1 MRKVKKY
8 LVSLLSVVLLSA
20 SLAGCGSKSPS
31 DLIVGRWIFDEDST
45 SGFEFFSDGDAIGFN
60 GDDSDEANW
69 SISEDSLKLSNPYG
83 DDTLLFS
90 IEELTEDRLVL
101 SMEGTDQELVLNKDK
116 E

>member
-1 MRKVKKY
+1 MHKVKKY
-8 LVSLLSVVLLSA
+8 LVSLLSVVLLIA

-31 DLIVGRWIFDEDST
+31 DLIVGRWIFEEDST

-101 SMEGTDQELVLNKDK
+101 SMEGMDQELVLNKDK

>member
-1 MRKVKKY
+1 MHKVKKY
-8 LVSLLSVVLLSA
+8 LVSLLSVVLLIA

-31 DLIVGRWIFDEDST
+31 DLIVCRWIFEEDST

>member
-1 MRKVKKY
+1 MTVLKRCLISV
-8 LVSLLSVVLLSA
+8 LSTMLLITLLM
-20 SLAGCGSKSPS
+20 GCGSKSPS
-31 DLIVGRWIFDEDST
+31 DLIVGRWVLEEDST
-45 SGFEFFSDGDAIGFN
+45 SGFEFFTDGDAIGFN

-116 E
+116 K